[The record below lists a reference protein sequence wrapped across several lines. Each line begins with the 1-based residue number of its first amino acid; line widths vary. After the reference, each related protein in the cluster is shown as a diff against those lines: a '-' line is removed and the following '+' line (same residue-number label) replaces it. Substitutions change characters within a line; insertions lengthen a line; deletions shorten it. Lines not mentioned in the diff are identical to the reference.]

1 MTVQLSVDFNLKD
14 KLHGILCSNDLEHYL
29 KDCISCYTVCVIV
42 ICLLYQIMNNTVILK
57 FAVCQISLISPMI
70 KKSDKSP
77 PMMNGDEGGQLS
89 DLIGGDTVLMR
100 GDIRLIGGIPPS
112 PPPLGKTLPTPI
124 LKSVPSQFSPC
135 VCEITNT
142 CHVLRNNSFP
152 KSTQRKTNFKQLKHK
167 VFSVSPTHARE
178 ARKRGTQHKSQFQHV
193 QSTVNELYE

>member
-29 KDCISCYTVCVIV
+29 KDCISCYSVCVIV

-89 DLIGGDTVLMR
+89 DFIGGDTVLMR

-112 PPPLGKTLPTPI
+112 PPPTRENPAHLCSFSSQTPCL
-124 LKSVPSQFSPC
+124 LKR
-135 VCEITNT
+135 ITWA
-142 CHVLRNNSFP
+142 
-152 KSTQRKTNFKQLKHK
+152 
-167 VFSVSPTHARE
+167 VSC
-178 ARKRGTQHKSQFQHV
+178 
-193 QSTVNELYE
+193 

>member
-1 MTVQLSVDFNLKD
+1 MTVQLSVDFKLKD

-89 DLIGGDTVLMR
+89 DFIGGHHSYEGGHKAHR
-100 GDIRLIGGIPPS
+100 GGPPTRENPDFCS
-112 PPPLGKTLPTPI
+112 VRSVMVVVTLPALP
-124 LKSVPSQFSPC
+124 LS
-135 VCEITNT
+135 
-142 CHVLRNNSFP
+142 
-152 KSTQRKTNFKQLKHK
+152 NFRAKMAGLI
-167 VFSVSPTHARE
+167 
-178 ARKRGTQHKSQFQHV
+178 
-193 QSTVNELYE
+193 

>member
-112 PPPLGKTLPTPI
+112 PPPLGKTLRWY
-124 LKSVPSQFSPC
+124 
-135 VCEITNT
+135 
-142 CHVLRNNSFP
+142 VLSLP
-152 KSTQRKTNFKQLKHK
+152 FKE
-167 VFSVSPTHARE
+167 RE
-178 ARKRGTQHKSQFQHV
+178 SGKWPLGLSEFYNYLI
-193 QSTVNELYE
+193 SNECI